1 MSKQAKA
8 RKRSTFSWVMEF
20 AGTRRSSYV
29 ISVLLAVAN
38 VVCGFIPF
46 LYLANIVRRLLE
58 GTADFSY
65 CLTQVLY
72 MGLFWVLSRLFHTF
86 STTMSHKATF
96 EVLAGIRRQLTRK
109 LARMP
114 LGDVLD
120 ESSGS
125 YKNIIVERVDSME
138 TTLAHMIPEVTSNL
152 LIPFVIF
159 GYMVSIDWRLA
170 LLSLLTVPV
179 GFACFA
185 LMMRGMKEDYTNT
198 IVKTKALNDTAVEYI
213 KVPSPPLTWSC

>member
-20 AGTRRSSYV
+20 AGARRSSYV
-29 ISVLLAVAN
+29 ISVLLAIAN

-96 EVLAGIRRQLTRK
+96 EVALFINWDR
-109 LARMP
+109 ARC
-114 LGDVLD
+114 G
-120 ESSGS
+120 
-125 YKNIIVERVDSME
+125 
-138 TTLAHMIPEVTSNL
+138 
-152 LIPFVIF
+152 
-159 GYMVSIDWRLA
+159 
-170 LLSLLTVPV
+170 
-179 GFACFA
+179 
-185 LMMRGMKEDYTNT
+185 
-198 IVKTKALNDTAVEYI
+198 
-213 KVPSPPLTWSC
+213 